1 MNYTVN
7 KYYEA
12 HIMKG
17 YKAGRMK
24 EIFDIIVADH
34 MVIEEDYKTQDAI
47 FVNRLIT
54 FDNKLILLSKEIADN
69 ILRMNNVSLELSRI
83 FNFSVLNEQTYLFFN
98 SLSNFLSTI
107 KFNIEHFLLFLL
119 NMVKKF

>member
-1 MNYTVN
+1 MEKEEVRKVVLKDLREIQALVDMNYTVN

-47 FVNRLIT
+47 L
-54 FDNKLILLSKEIADN
+54 
-69 ILRMNNVSLELSRI
+69 
-83 FNFSVLNEQTYLFFN
+83 
-98 SLSNFLSTI
+98 
-107 KFNIEHFLLFLL
+107 
-119 NMVKKF
+119 